1 MDHART
7 SKAARLGIG
16 NLRKGSSTMGLV
28 RFLLALCVFAG
39 HDEILPLALL
49 DGTMAVRGFFV
60 ISGFY
65 MALILNEKYRPG
77 RELLF
82 YSNRALRLLPPYLL
96 VLFIALAALLLLDAH
111 PFSARTKF
119 VSALQDPWTAL
130 LVVWSNLLILGQD
143 LLFLVSISPA
153 DASLSW
159 SWGESL
165 DPGAWRLLLLPQGW
179 SLALE
184 LTFYAC
190 APLLV
195 RRTPA
200 TIASLGCAS
209 LLLHQGMIAFDP
221 GLDLFAR
228 RFLPA
233 ELFLFLMGALSYRLL
248 PWARSRAWAQAAGL
262 AGLAGFMVIIVLAP
276 LMDRG
281 HAVSLVVLW
290 LALGLPFLHVLSGRN
305 RLDRRIGDLSYPLY
319 LVHFTVIAVAQ
330 ALWEVPAP
338 PVVLASGLGAAVLLW
353 LTVDRPLDALRQ
365 NRVIAARVGDAAIP
379 GAGLRPPALT

>member
-1 MDHART
+1 
-7 SKAARLGIG
+7 
-16 NLRKGSSTMGLV
+16 MGLV

-39 HDEILPLALL
+39 HDEVLPLALL

-65 MALILNEKYRPG
+65 MAFILNEKYGPG

-111 PFSARTKF
+111 PFSARAKF

-130 LVVWSNLLILGQD
+130 VIAGSNLLILGQD
-143 LLFLVSISPA
+143 LLFLASISPS
-153 DASLSW
+153 DAALSW

-165 DPGAWRLLLLPQGW
+165 DPGAWRLMLLPQGW

-184 LTFYAC
+184 LAFYAC

-195 RRTPA
+195 RRSPA
-200 TIASLGCAS
+200 TLALIAGAS
-209 LLLHQGMIAFDP
+209 LLLHWGMLASDP
-221 GLDLFAR
+221 RLDLFAR

-233 ELFLFLMGALSYRLL
+233 ELFLFLLGAMSYRLL
-248 PWARSRAWAQAAGL
+248 PWAKTRSWAQAAGW
-262 AGLAGFMVIIVLAP
+262 AGTAGFAVIITMAP
-276 LMDRG
+276 FMERA
-281 HAVSLVVLW
+281 HAVSLLVVW
-290 LALGLPFLHVLSGRN
+290 LALGIPFLHVLSGRS
-305 RLDRRIGDLSYPLY
+305 RLDKMLGDLSYPLY

-330 ALWEVPAP
+330 ALWDVPSP
-338 PVVLASGLGAAVLLW
+338 TLVLAAGLGAAVLLL

-365 NRVIAARVGDAAIP
+365 KRVMAARVAGDAVA
-379 GAGLRPPALT
+379 GDGLRPPALT